1 MVNSLSQ
8 LYKFVLW
15 SLGLHLLIVAVAMGL
30 EYIAGQRIPVEVS
43 FSLGQRDK
51 VIEIQMMKNRKVLAP
66 TTSKKSPKVKSE
78 SKVESA
84 PSNQVEI
91 TAVDEKEENDGFG
104 STAAVENAK
113 NRYFSIIAQT
123 IYKNKR
129 YPRQAYSLNQEGK
142 VIVRLKLDKEGQI
155 LDLEVIEKGPY
166 KSLTNATLETIK
178 KINRFPQIPDELGVG
193 EITFRI
199 PIEYKIQ
206 M

>member
-1 MVNSLSQ
+1 
-8 LYKFVLW
+8 
-15 SLGLHLLIVAVAMGL
+15 VAVAMGL